1 MIHIVGYGLLSLAT
15 SKLLLEALENHK
27 LNIVILDESHYLKN
41 RKSARTKHLLQ
52 ICKKAKHAIL
62 LSGTPSLARP
72 REVCEI
78 CFHLF
83 VDCFCL
89 EKIELTFSLFLSS
102 SFLSWT
108 LSVQV
113 GLVLSVVSFRGT
125 AMHAMYFSEERGALT
140 QGIYGCTVYNYFL

>member
-1 MIHIVGYGLLSLAT
+1 MPFCWVEH
-15 SKLLLEALENHK
+15 H
-27 LNIVILDESHYLKN
+27 
-41 RKSARTKHLLQ
+41 HLLDQ
-52 ICKKAKHAIL
+52 GRFVRYAFIC
-62 LSGTPSLARP
+62 
-72 REVCEI
+72 
-78 CFHLF
+78 F

-125 AMHAMYFSEERGALT
+125 AMHEMYISEERGALT
-140 QGIYGCTVYNYFL
+140 QGIYGCTVYNISFKLLYLSFLFDVWLIHWLLYWFIDMNVMHQYFLNSYLYVTGIHLDWSTIE

>member
-1 MIHIVGYGLLSLAT
+1 MRYAF
-15 SKLLLEALENHK
+15 
-27 LNIVILDESHYLKN
+27 
-41 RKSARTKHLLQ
+41 
-52 ICKKAKHAIL
+52 IC
-62 LSGTPSLARP
+62 
-72 REVCEI
+72 
-78 CFHLF
+78 F

-113 GLVLSVVSFRGT
+113 GLVLSVVSFKGT